1 MEVTREPESADHVLP
16 LFRSNNNKHFSSFKS
31 IHHCRCFVLAIRKW
45 WETDLHNQIIN
56 QTDQHNWSDRYN
68 PYQYRSTLLTAFR
81 LEYISFWSHR
91 WKYVIFSSV
100 MRTGEGGGSLIAL
113 IPLGDAAER
122 RPRRIILNSQFRTL
136 GWIAISVLFPTVSV
150 FFLSSYH
157 RYHLE
162 GDLQREKE
170 REGEKTRY
178 MERV

>member
-100 MRTGEGGGSLIAL
+100 MRTGEGGGFFNRAHS
-113 IPLGDAAER
+113 
-122 RPRRIILNSQFRTL
+122 PRRRSGEKTPSNHTQFTIQNAGLNRDFSS
-136 GWIAISVLFPTVSV
+136 ISNCVC

>member
-100 MRTGEGGGSLIAL
+100 MRTGEGGGFFNRAHS
-113 IPLGDAAER
+113 
-122 RPRRIILNSQFRTL
+122 PRRRSGEKTPSNHTQFTIQNAGLNRDFSS
-136 GWIAISVLFPTVSV
+136 ISNCVCFFFIQLPPVSSRRW
-150 FFLSSYH
+150 SS
-157 RYHLE
+157 
-162 GDLQREKE
+162 K
-170 REGEKTRY
+170 REGERGR
-178 MERV
+178 EN